1 MGGFTQAMSGDMSEV
16 VGFLK
21 AGEVRVLAVLTDE
34 RVPGFEDIPTAIE
47 QGYDV
52 TAVNWRGMYVPKGIS
67 DEQFNVWAEKLQAV
81 ADSAEWQEAM
91 AANGLAPFTK
101 VGVRFP
107 ELRGHPRRGNQR
119 ALQGTGSD
127 PVMASDRIFGLVT
140 LFVALAYIA
149 GATQIQTSFLADPV
163 GPKAF
168 PILIGAVAAL
178 CSLYMIVRP
187 DPDPDWPSA
196 RTWGALLV
204 AVIVLVAYAYAL
216 KPMGFIV
223 PTAIAAGDSQ
233 LPDIPESQGRRG
245 GGLRAVAGS
254 LHPVQIRIGI
264 EPLRLPERNGSD
276 MELMSNLAL
285 GFSIALSPYT
295 LLLAVVGCFLGTIIG
310 ALPGL
315 GPSNG
320 VAILIPL
327 TFTLGLDATSAL
339 VLMTSVYYGAM
350 YGGRISSILLNIPG
364 DEPALMTTLDGY
376 PMAKQ
381 GRAGDALVLS
391 GVASFVG
398 AFLATIGL
406 MLLAPMLA
414 RVAYLFGPAEY
425 FALYLL
431 AFCTLGGMASN
442 NQAKAALASCLGL
455 GIAMI
460 GVDSSSGMPRLTGG
474 NLHLFDGI
482 DFLVAIVGLFAIAEV
497 FFFIESHGKGSSIG
511 VVLDKV
517 RIPWKD
523 IRDTKWTMLRASGVG
538 FIAGILPGAGAS
550 LGSFLAYMSEKS
562 IAGKNGGFG
571 TGAPKG
577 VAAPEAGNNA
587 AAGGALVPML
597 TLGVPGSGTTAVL
610 LALLMTLNIT
620 PGPTLFTDR
629 PEVVWGLI
637 ASLLIANIVLLLMN
651 VPMVKVFVKI
661 LMVPAWVL
669 LPGVTMISFV
679 GIYSLSGSYFDLLLM
694 VAFGALGYILRKL
707 DVPTVPVILGIL
719 LGGNMEDALR
729 RAMVLSDGDFTF
741 LFSTPISIGLW
752 IAAILGF
759 VAPMFLRNV
768 LKKPQA
774 ITD

>member
-1 MGGFTQAMSGDMSEV
+1 MD
-16 VGFLK
+16 FL
-21 AGEVRVLAVLTDE
+21 L
-34 RVPGFEDIPTAIE
+34 
-47 QGYDV
+47 
-52 TAVNWRGMYVPKGIS
+52 N
-67 DEQFNVWAEKLQAV
+67 
-81 ADSAEWQEAM
+81 
-91 AANGLAPFTK
+91 
-101 VGVRFP
+101 
-107 ELRGHPRRGNQR
+107 
-119 ALQGTGSD
+119 
-127 PVMASDRIFGLVT
+127 IF
-140 LFVALAYIA
+140 
-149 GATQIQTSFLADPV
+149 
-163 GPKAF
+163 
-168 PILIGAVAAL
+168 
-178 CSLYMIVRP
+178 
-187 DPDPDWPSA
+187 
-196 RTWGALLV
+196 
-204 AVIVLVAYAYAL
+204 
-216 KPMGFIV
+216 
-223 PTAIAAGDSQ
+223 
-233 LPDIPESQGRRG
+233 
-245 GGLRAVAGS
+245 
-254 LHPVQIRIGI
+254 
-264 EPLRLPERNGSD
+264 
-276 MELMSNLAL
+276 SNLAL

-295 LLLAVVGCFLGTIIG
+295 LMLAIIGCFLGTIIG

-320 VAILIPL
+320 VAILIPI

-398 AFLATIGL
+398 ALLATVGL
-406 MLLAPMLA
+406 MLLAPLLA

-442 NQAKAALASCLGL
+442 NQAKAAIASCIGL

-460 GVDSSSGMPRLTGG
+460 GVDSNGLPRFTG
-474 NLHLFDGI
+474 NNMHIMDGI

-497 FFFIESHGKGSSIG
+497 FFFIEGHGKDSAIG
-511 VVLDKV
+511 VKLGKV
-517 RIPWKD
+517 SVPWKE
-523 IRDTKWTMLRASGVG
+523 IFLVKWVMLRASIVG

-562 IAGKNGGFG
+562 IAGKDGGFG
-571 TGAPKG
+571 TGVPKG
-577 VAAPEAGNNA
+577 VAAPESGNNA

-620 PGPTLFTDR
+620 PGPTLFSDR

-637 ASLLIANIVLLLMN
+637 ASLLIANFVLLLMN
-651 VPMVKVFVKI
+651 VPLVSFFVRI
-661 LMVPAWVL
+661 LQVPAWVL

-694 VAFGALGYILRKL
+694 VGFGVLGFVLRKL

-719 LGGNMEDALR
+719 LGGNMEDKLR
-729 RAMVLSDGDFTF
+729 QAMVLSDGDAMY

-752 IAAILGF
+752 VAAILGF
-759 VAPMFLRNV
+759 VAPMFLRGV
-768 LKKPQA
+768 LAKPQRH
-774 ITD
+774 TG